1 MDNSFSGKGKAWE
14 WRHSIWILWTLP
26 FPGFTSF
33 ISFLYIG
40 KRTKT
45 KKWIVFG
52 LIYLAW
58 ILFLFLYLP
67 LFPSYSFIGSLR
79 NAFYTAG
86 WVLWIW
92 SIIHAFIVRKEY
104 LVRLAYLSDHPEIR
118 EKARKKYYDNIVSN
132 YKRHSCDN
140 AKKINKSTGSSSV
153 DATCADEHKSF
164 FADEELTV
172 CKTDIN
178 LCSFNELLSLPGITV
193 PIAQKVI
200 DRRSIEGDFYPV
212 DEFLDFVMVKPHFA
226 VKLKDMIAIS
236 TDRTDK
242 QSLPPKRNMD
252 F

>member
-58 ILFLFLYLP
+58 NLFLFLYLP
-67 LFPSYSFIGSLR
+67 LFPSYSFTGSLR

-86 WVLWIW
+86 WILWIW

-104 LVRLAYLSDHPEIR
+104 LVRFAYLSDHPEIR
-118 EKARKKYYDNIVSN
+118 EKARKKYYDIIVSN
-132 YKRHSCDN
+132 YKRPDYDI
-140 AKKINKSTGSSSV
+140 AKNINNPTGKSAV
-153 DATCADEHKSF
+153 DVTCADEKF
-164 FADEELTV
+164 IV

-178 LCSFNELLSLPGITV
+178 LCSFDELISLPGITV
-193 PIAQKVI
+193 PIAQKII
-200 DRRSIEGDFYPV
+200 DRRSIEGDFSSV

-226 VKLKDMIAIS
+226 VKLKDIIALS